1 MSSQY
6 NTKTNAYTSANA
18 SIVGGPGMMYNE
30 STTFN
35 NIHKA
40 KVSPPPVSQQ
50 NYKSVHKKKHK

>member
-18 SIVGGPGMMYNE
+18 SVVGAPGMMYNE
-30 STTFN
+30 ATTFN

-40 KVSPPPVSQQ
+40 KVSHPSFAQQ